1 MSGRKEPAQE
11 VTIDDI
17 APQAPAP
24 RPHSRD
30 FGFVPIPKR
39 LRHDPARSFDF
50 TLLLNIVFAVAG
62 TFTGANLYYCQPIL
76 IQLASTFQVDDVRI
90 ANIPTLTQAGYAAG
104 LLLVTPL
111 GDMIR
116 RRELLLTLLF
126 CAGSITL
133 GLALTQSLIAF
144 ETLSFI
150 AGVVAVTP
158 QVIMPLTVDL
168 APVERRGT
176 ALSIVLSGLLLGIL
190 VARVLGGVIAQFSCW
205 RNIYWMSMGIHYAL
219 FLIIYFILPDVP
231 DKKLGLSYFQIL
243 FTVAKFA
250 VTEPVL
256 IQCSII
262 GLCCNAV
269 YASFWVTLT
278 FLLGGSPYF
287 YNTLDI
293 GLFGLVGILG
303 VASGPLIGRLVDHL
317 NPWFGVLFGLVGM
330 LVTFAID
337 TSAASLSIGAIVV
350 VAFLIDVFDSLQQ
363 VSSATRYFAI
373 NPDARARINA
383 VYIIAIFFGQFIG
396 TSVGTRIFAQH
407 GNYANGGMNLAWM
420 AFALVVL
427 LIRGPGARTWL
438 GWTGSGEGWR
448 RTKEPDDTDG
458 RALKELH
465 DSEPPPPSVPITVAE
480 PERNV

>member
-1 MSGRKEPAQE
+1 MAEQKEPRDATS
-11 VTIDDI
+11 VT
-17 APQAPAP
+17 ASQHPTPP
-24 RPHSRD
+24 PHRRD
-30 FGFVPIPKR
+30 FGFLPIPKQ
-39 LRHDPARSFDF
+39 LRHDPLRPFRF
-50 TLLLNIVFAVAG
+50 TLLLNVIFAIAG

-76 IQLASTFQVDDVRI
+76 IQLASSFQVDDVRI
-90 ANIPTLTQAGYAAG
+90 ANVPTLTQAGYAAG

-116 RRELLLTLLF
+116 RRELLLALLF
-126 CAGSITL
+126 CAACITL
-133 GLALTQSLIAF
+133 GLALTQSLVAF

-158 QVIMPLTVDL
+158 QVLMPLTVDL

-190 VARVLGGVIAQFSCW
+190 VARVLGGIIAQFSFW
-205 RNIYWMSMGIHYAL
+205 RNIYWMSMGIHFTL

-231 DKKLGLSYFQIL
+231 HKNLGLSYFQIL
-243 FTVAKFA
+243 YTVAKFA

-256 IQCSII
+256 IQSSII
-262 GLCCNAV
+262 GLCCNAI
-269 YASFWVTLT
+269 YSSFWVTLT
-278 FLLGGSPYF
+278 FLLGGPPYF

-303 VASGPLIGRLVDHL
+303 VATGPLIGKLVDQL
-317 NPWFGVLFGLVGM
+317 NPWFGVLFGLIGLLLTM
-330 LVTFAID
+330 AID
-337 TSAASLSIGAIVV
+337 TAAATLNIGAIVV
-350 VAFLIDVFDSLQQ
+350 VAFLIDAFDSLQQ

-396 TSVGTRIFAQH
+396 TSIGTRIFASH
-407 GNYANGGMNLAWM
+407 GNYANGGMNIAWI
-420 AFALVVL
+420 AFALIVL

-438 GWTGSGEGWR
+438 GWTGSREGWR
-448 RTKEPDDTDG
+448 RAKEPDTTDG
-458 RALKELH
+458 KSLKELQ
-465 DSEPPPPSVPITVAE
+465 DAEPPEPSVPITVAE
-480 PERNV
+480 PEANV